1 MDYTIIGWVKS
12 NKIMDI
18 KELFS
23 NFKKEDFYQKVN
35 LHIHSNISDGE
46 NDFDKLIE
54 QAKSLNMKYISI
66 TDHNSIE
73 GYKKTKY
80 FNDPILIKGVEF
92 DCFYKFSLLHIL
104 GYGIDINN
112 NELNKICAKNS
123 KEAKDDFIRLLKSR
137 HPKKVIKAIHS
148 AGGIAV
154 LAHPCCCNVINLYHF
169 VKCLKNLGLDGVEVY
184 YPYDRFRG
192 IIKFSSRQLPLEIA
206 KKFNLIETGGS
217 DEHKDLL
224 NHYKNI

>member
-1 MDYTIIGWVKS
+1 
-12 NKIMDI
+12 MDI
-18 KELFS
+18 KELFLS
-23 NFKKEDFYQKVN
+23 FKKEDFYKQVN

-46 NDFDKLIE
+46 CDFDKLVE

-66 TDHNSIE
+66 TDHNSVE

-80 FNDPILIKGVEF
+80 LDDPILIKGVEF
-92 DCFYKFSLLHIL
+92 DCFFRLSLLHIL
-104 GYGIDINN
+104 GYGVDIDNK
-112 NELNKICAKNS
+112 ELSAICAKNE
-123 KEAKDDFIRLLKSR
+123 KECKDDFIRLLKSR

-154 LAHPCCCNVINLYHF
+154 LAHPCCCNVFNLFHY
-169 VKCLKNLGLDGVEVY
+169 VKTLKNYGLDGIEIY

-192 IIKFSSRQLPLEIA
+192 IVKFSSREIPFEIA
-206 KKFNLIETGGS
+206 QKLNLIQTGGS

-224 NHYKNI
+224 NHFEAV